1 MSHFADYYD
10 LSKFRPA
17 HIEMLERITE
27 LGPKFAERAAEH
39 DKNATFP
46 TQNYQELREGG
57 FLKLVIPEEFGG
69 LGFSLGEYATIG
81 AEIGKYCG
89 ATALTFNMHTSSM
102 MWLRFMYEMDN
113 LTTEEKQ
120 AFARMRKIQFPKVVN
135 DGAIFSQPIS
145 EGGVNWTSEPIKTN
159 CKRVDGGWVING
171 FKKFASLAGHCDYYS
186 IVCTEHF
193 EGKDP
198 AHEDTMD
205 FAVHKDSPGL
215 SVIGEWDPIGMRGTV
230 SRDLVLKD
238 VFVSEDDLMMPAG
251 VFGKTLSQWPHMMA
265 TLSPA
270 YMGVAQ
276 SAYDFTIEYLRGETP
291 GLPPIDRRVYPTK
304 RATVGK
310 MFQQLTSMRAL
321 WTNAFFE
328 ARPFP
333 SKAEVMR
340 IYAAQY
346 AVMEGVQE
354 MAAMAIRTCG
364 GQSMLKSL
372 PLERIYR
379 DSRCGALMLP
389 YTSEIMEDYLSM
401 MSVYDMDDID
411 KVNTET
417 VSARVSMWRP
427 AADAEAMA
435 AE

>member
-1 MSHFADYYD
+1 MNFADYYD
-10 LSKFRPA
+10 LSRFRPA
-17 HIEMLERITE
+17 HIVMLEKINE
-27 LGPKFAERAAEH
+27 LGSNFAERAVQH
-39 DKNATFP
+39 DKEASFP
-46 TQNYQELREGG
+46 TQNYIELRDAG

-69 LGFSLGEYATIG
+69 HGFSLGEYATIG

-113 LTTEEKQ
+113 LTAEERT
-120 AFARMRKIQFPKVVN
+120 AFKRMREIQFSKVVN

-159 CKRVDGGWVING
+159 CRRVDGGWVING
-171 FKKFASLAGHCDYYS
+171 FKKFASLAGNCDYYS

-193 EGKDP
+193 EGKEP

-205 FAVHKDSPGL
+205 FAVHKDAPGL
-215 SVIGEWDPIGMRGTV
+215 SIVGEWDPIGMRGTV
-230 SRDLVLKD
+230 SRDLILKD

-265 TLSPA
+265 TLTPA

-276 SAYDFTIEYLRGETP
+276 SAYDFTVEYLRGETP
-291 GLPPIDRRVYPTK
+291 GQPPIDRRVYPTK

-310 MFQQLTSMRAL
+310 MFQKLTEMRSL
-321 WTNAFFE
+321 WINAFLE
-328 ARPFP
+328 AKPFP

-340 IYAAQY
+340 IYAAQF

-354 MAAMAIRTCG
+354 LAALAIRTCG

-389 YTSEIMEDYLSM
+389 YTTEIMEDYLSM

-411 KVNTET
+411 KVNSDT

-427 AADAEAMA
+427 ADANAKTEAA
-435 AE
+435 

>member
-1 MSHFADYYD
+1 MTHYSDYYD
-10 LSKFRPA
+10 TSRFRPEHLA
-17 HIEMLERITE
+17 MLDKINE
-27 LGPKFAERAAEH
+27 LGPAFAERAAQV
-39 DKNATFP
+39 DQNAEFP
-46 TQNYQELREGG
+46 TQNYVELAEHG

-69 LGFSLGEYATIG
+69 HGFSLGEYATIG

-102 MWLRFMYEMDN
+102 MWLRFMYEMPN
-113 LTTEEKQ
+113 LTDEERA
-120 AFARMRKIQFPKVVN
+120 AFKRMRELQFPKVVN

-145 EGGVNWTSEPIKTN
+145 EGGVNWTSDPIATN
-159 CKRVDGGWVING
+159 CRKVDGGWVING
-171 FKKFASLAGHCDYYS
+171 MKKFASLAGHCDYYS

-193 EGKDP
+193 EGIDP
-198 AHEDTMD
+198 RHEDTMD
-205 FAVHKDSPGL
+205 FAVHKDTPGL
-215 SVIGEWDPIGMRGTV
+215 TVKGDWDPLGMRGTV
-230 SRDLVLKD
+230 SRDLILKD

-265 TLSPA
+265 TLTPA

-276 SAYDFTIEYLRGETP
+276 SAYDFTVGYLSGTLP
-291 GLPPIDRRVYPTK
+291 GMPPIDRRVYPTK

-310 MFQQLTSMRAL
+310 MYQRLTEMRML
-321 WTNAFFE
+321 WTHAFFE
-328 ARPFP
+328 AKPFP

-340 IYAAQY
+340 IYAAQF

-354 MAAMAIRTCG
+354 LAALAIRTCG
-364 GQSMLKSL
+364 GQSMLKTL

-389 YTSEIMEDYLSM
+389 YTTEIMEDYLSM
-401 MSVYDMDDID
+401 MSVYDMDEID

-417 VSARVSMWRP
+417 VSARISMWRP
-427 AADAEAMA
+427 AAE
-435 AE
+435 

>member
-1 MSHFADYYD
+1 MSHYSDYYD
-10 LSKFRPA
+10 TASFRPEHLA
-17 HIEMLERITE
+17 MLDTLAQ
-27 LGPKFAERAAEH
+27 LGPGFAERAVAV
-39 DKNATFP
+39 DQTASFP
-46 TQNYQELREGG
+46 TQNYTELAEHG
-57 FLKLVIPEEFGG
+57 FLRLMVPKEFGG
-69 LGFSLGEYATIG
+69 MEFSLGEYATIG

-102 MWLRFMYEMDN
+102 MWLRFMFEMPN
-113 LTTEEKQ
+113 LTTEERN
-120 AFARMRKIQFPKVVN
+120 AFAQMRARQFPKVVEE
-135 DGAIFSQPIS
+135 GAIFSQPIS

-159 CKRVDGGWVING
+159 CRRVDGGWVING

-193 EGKDP
+193 DGIP
-198 AHEDTMD
+198 PRHEDTMD

-215 SVIGEWDPIGMRGTV
+215 SIIGEWDPLGMRGTV

-251 VFGKTLSQWPHMMA
+251 VFGKTLSQWPSMMA
-265 TLSPA
+265 TLTPA

-276 SAYDFTIEYLRGETP
+276 SAYDFTVSYLRGALP
-291 GLPPIDRRVYPTK
+291 GMPPVDRRVYPTK
-304 RATVGK
+304 RAAVAR
-310 MFQQLTSMRAL
+310 MYQRLTEMRSL
-321 WTNAFFE
+321 WTQAFFE
-328 ARPFP
+328 AKPFP

-340 IYAAQY
+340 LYAAQY

-354 MAAMAIRTCG
+354 IAALAIRTCG
-364 GQSMLKSL
+364 GQSMLKTL

-389 YTSEIMEDYLSM
+389 YTTEIMEDYLSM
-401 MSVYDMDDID
+401 MTVYDMEEID
-411 KVNTET
+411 AAPTDT

-427 AADAEAMA
+427 E
-435 AE
+435 